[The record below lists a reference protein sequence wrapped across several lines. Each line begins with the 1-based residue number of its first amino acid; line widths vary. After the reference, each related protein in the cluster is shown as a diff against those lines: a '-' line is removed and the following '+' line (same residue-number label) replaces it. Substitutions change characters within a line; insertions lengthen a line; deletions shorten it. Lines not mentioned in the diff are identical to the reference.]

1 MVTEAA
7 DLAARGLAL
16 GLGAA
21 VVVSPALAA
30 PRVAAAVGV
39 TATGVTAVRLVV
51 SEQAGS
57 TSTAADPAIA
67 QNALTVYRM
76 RINLVHLPG
85 NTAERDER
93 AAWDHATQ
101 PERPHSRC

>member
-1 MVTEAA
+1 M
-7 DLAARGLAL
+7 
-16 GLGAA
+16 
-21 VVVSPALAA
+21 SSQALAA

-39 TATGVTAVRLVV
+39 TAAGVTAGGTTWVF
-51 SEQAGS
+51 EQAGS

-67 QNALTVYRM
+67 QNALAVYRM

-93 AAWDHATQ
+93 AGLGSRYAT
-101 PERPHSRC
+101 RTSALAMLKFL